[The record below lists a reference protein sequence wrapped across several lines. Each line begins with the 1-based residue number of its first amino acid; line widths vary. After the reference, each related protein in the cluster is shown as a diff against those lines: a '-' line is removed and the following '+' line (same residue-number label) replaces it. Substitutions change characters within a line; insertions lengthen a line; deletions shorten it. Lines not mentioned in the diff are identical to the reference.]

1 WAFIQP
7 LYTIPTCF
15 VKVKMRFGVKIGVN
29 GVYPY
34 LVLGF
39 IALPSVLCII
49 LPLSRH
55 KVKKAH
61 TISLRHMLS
70 F

>member
-1 WAFIQP
+1 
-7 LYTIPTCF
+7 
-15 VKVKMRFGVKIGVN
+15 MRFGVKIGVN

-39 IALPSVLCII
+39 IALPSVLYII

-55 KVKKAH
+55 KVKKAYPA
-61 TISLRHMLS
+61 SLRHMLS